1 MPKATVNEDYLP
13 PFGEDDVRLSGKVG
27 SVEPESV
34 TA

>member
-1 MPKATVNEDYLP
+1 MPEATVNENDFP